1 MVSSRPKLGNS
12 SGMAIWG
19 WLGGGAAVAGVY
31 VFAFSLAT
39 AAHRADDAEEHAR
52 RERAHEA
59 A

>member
-1 MVSSRPKLGNS
+1 MLSSRPVSGNS

-31 VFAFSLAT
+31 VLAFSLAT
-39 AAHRADDAEEHAR
+39 AAHRADVAEEHAAR
-52 RERAHEA
+52 DHRSA